1 MVQPEF
7 EEHEAEYWARQI
19 RVGALIAAGITLLG
33 AARVLLNWAPGD
45 QWLLAPMVVAGLLQ
59 AATAWLPWKRFVRR
73 VRTRRLLVAWWVA
86 EIPVLFIFS
95 QHDTNGMLLYL
106 PGATL
111 ILVLATALFS
121 PAVVICLGVV
131 SVSGFLALL
140 PFQSSVE
147 TVAVLGM
154 VLIMMSVVAVNAII
168 AHNRG
173 RLDARRRSAERRT
186 EALLEHS
193 SDLVVA
199 LAGKGR
205 IRYASPSVAAALG
218 RSTDQL
224 TGDELGAMVHADDLP
239 FVQDWIRQVWAA
251 PAGQTSRT
259 ELRLRQA
266 DGSILF
272 VDAIAANRLS
282 DPDVQAVIVSLR
294 DIGTRRA
301 LEQQLSF
308 QAFTD
313 SLTGLANRALFRE
326 RLHQAVTEPHDQP
339 VTLVLIDLDD
349 FKDINDEL
357 GHSAGDELL
366 TILAD
371 RLRRRVRPNDTLA
384 RLGGDEFALM
394 IHGGDTD
401 TTALAERLLDDI
413 RDPVQLASRELH
425 LTASIG
431 IADTR
436 DGPLQPDELL
446 RNADLAMYAVKR
458 AGRNAH
464 ATFEPA
470 MHAAALHEAQQRA
483 DLEQALIGEQFEV
496 HYQPVINLATAEL
509 TGVEALVR
517 WQHPREGLVGPV
529 HFIHH
534 AENSGLIVPL
544 GRWILRQACRQLAQ
558 WQQSMPA
565 AAGLRINVN
574 LSARQFQH
582 AGLLDDVTAAVQ
594 DAGIAPES
602 LTLEITESML
612 MDDVD
617 AAIEVLHAL
626 RRFGVRLAIDDF
638 GTGYS
643 SLSYLQRLPVD
654 TIKIDRSFVEHVEAN
669 PDNLAM
675 AEAIVDLGQTL
686 GLSTVA
692 EGIETPGQRDTLLRL
707 GCEYGQG
714 YLFSRPVDADQLAR
728 LLRAGTHSPAST
740 PEDTT
745 TVALLTTGMS

>member
-1 MVQPEF
+1 MAQPEF

-33 AARVLLNWAPGD
+33 AARVHLNWSPAD
-45 QWLLAPMVVAGLLQ
+45 QWLLGPILVAVLLQ
-59 AATAWLPWKRFVRR
+59 AASVALPWKRYVRR
-73 VRTRRLLVAWWVA
+73 ARTRQVLVAWWVA
-86 EIPVLFIFS
+86 EIPVLFVYA

-111 ILVLATALFS
+111 VLVLATALFS

-140 PFQSSVE
+140 PFQASLEV
-147 TVAVLGM
+147 VAVLGM
-154 VLIMMSVVAVNAII
+154 VLIMASVVAVNAII

-173 RLDARRRSAERRT
+173 RLDARRRSAERRI

-199 LAGKGR
+199 LAGEGR
-205 IRYASPSVAAALG
+205 IRYASPSVGAALG
-218 RSTDQL
+218 RGTDHL
-224 TGDELGAMVHADDLP
+224 TGDLLSGLVHTDDLDR
-239 FVQDWIRQVWAA
+239 VQDWIRQVWTA
-251 PAGQTSRT
+251 PTGETART
-259 ELRLRQA
+259 ELRLRHA
-266 DGSILF
+266 DGSVVF
-272 VDAIAANRLS
+272 VDAIATNRLG
-282 DPDVQAVIVSLR
+282 DPDVEAVIVSLR

-301 LEQQLSF
+301 LEQQLSL

-326 RLHQAVTEPHDQP
+326 RLHRAVTDHPDQP
-339 VTLVLIDLDD
+339 VTLLLIDLDD
-349 FKDINDEL
+349 FKDVNDEL

-366 TILAD
+366 TVIAD
-371 RLRRRVRPNDTLA
+371 RLRQRVRPNDTLA

-394 IHGGDTD
+394 VPGGDVD
-401 TTALAERLLDDI
+401 ATALAERLLDDI
-413 RDPVQLASRELH
+413 RGPVRLASRELH

-431 IADTR
+431 IADGR
-436 DGPLQPDELL
+436 LRQPDELL

-458 AGRNAH
+458 AGRNAY
-464 ATFEPA
+464 AVFEPA

-483 DLEQALIGEQFEV
+483 DLEQALIGEQFVV
-496 HYQPVINLATAEL
+496 HYQPVVDLSTAEL

-544 GRWILRQACRQLAQ
+544 GRWILRESCRQLAH
-558 WQQSMPA
+558 WQQTVPS

-582 AGLLDDVTAAVQ
+582 PGLLDDVTAAVR

-617 AAIEVLHAL
+617 AAVEVLHAL

-675 AEAIVDLGQTL
+675 AEAVVNLGQTL
-686 GLSTVA
+686 GLRTVA
-692 EGIETPGQRDTLLRL
+692 EGIETTGQRDILLRL

-714 YLFSRPVDADQLAR
+714 YLFSRPVDADR
-728 LLRAGTHSPAST
+728 LTHLLHSGLQNP
-740 PEDTT
+740 
-745 TVALLTTGMS
+745 ALLTTT

>member
-1 MVQPEF
+1 MVEPEF

-33 AARVLLNWAPGD
+33 AARVFLNWAPAD
-45 QWLLAPMVVAGLLQ
+45 QWLLGPMIVAALLQ
-59 AATAWLPWKRFVRR
+59 AASAWLPWRRYVRR
-73 VRTRRLLVAWWVA
+73 SRTRRMLVTWWVA
-86 EIPVLFIFS
+86 ELPVLYLFA
-95 QHDTNGMLLYL
+95 QHDTSGMLLYL

-121 PAVVICLGVV
+121 PAVVIGLGAL

-140 PFQSSVE
+140 PFQSSLE

-154 VLIMMSVVAVNAII
+154 ILIMASVVGVNAII

-173 RLDARRRSAERRT
+173 RLDARRRSAERRI
-186 EALLEHS
+186 EALLENS
-193 SDLVVA
+193 SDLVIA
-199 LAGKGR
+199 LGDQGR
-205 IRYASPSVAAALG
+205 IRYASPSVVAALSRG
-218 RSTDQL
+218 AGQL
-224 TGDELGAMVHADDLP
+224 TGDLLTGMVHADDLP
-239 FVQDWIRQVWAA
+239 HMQDWIRQLKTA
-251 PAGQTSRT
+251 PAGETART
-259 ELRLRQA
+259 ELRLRRP

-272 VDAIAANRLS
+272 VDAIATNRLT
-282 DPDVQAVIVSLR
+282 DPDVEAVIVSLR
-294 DIGTRRA
+294 DIGARRA

-326 RLHQAVTEPHDQP
+326 RLHQALTEDPDQP
-339 VTLVLIDLDD
+339 VTLVLLDLDG
-349 FKDINDEL
+349 FKDVNDEL

-366 TILAD
+366 TVMAN
-371 RLRRRVRPNDTLA
+371 RLRQRIRPDDTLA

-394 IHGGDTD
+394 IPGADID
-401 TTALAERLLDDI
+401 ATALAERLLDDI
-413 RDPVQLASRELH
+413 RGPVRLASREWH

-431 IADTR
+431 IADRR
-436 DGPLQPDELL
+436 DNRLLQPDELL

-458 AGRNAH
+458 AGRDGCARFDP
-464 ATFEPA
+464 T

-483 DLEQALIGEQFEV
+483 DLEQALIGEQFVV
-496 HYQPVINLATAEL
+496 HYQPVVDLDTAQL

-517 WQHPREGLVGPV
+517 WQHPRDGLVGPV
-529 HFIHH
+529 DFIQH

-544 GRWILRQACRQLAQ
+544 GRWILREACRQLAH
-558 WQQSMPA
+558 WQQTIPA
-565 AAGLRINVN
+565 ARSLRINVN

-582 AGLLDDVTAAVQ
+582 ASLLDEVTAAVQ

-617 AAIEVLHAL
+617 AAVEVLHAL
-626 RRFGVRLAIDDF
+626 RRFGVHLAIDDF

-654 TIKIDRSFVEHVEAN
+654 TIKIDRSFVEHVDTD
-669 PDNLAM
+669 PDNLAL
-675 AEAIVDLGQTL
+675 AEAVVTL
-686 GLSTVA
+686 GRALGLRTVA
-692 EGIETPGQRDTLLRL
+692 EGIETTAQHETLRRL
-707 GCEYGQG
+707 GCENGQG
-714 YLFSRPVDADQLAR
+714 YLFSRPVDAGRLTD
-728 LLRAGTHSPAST
+728 LLRAGDGVAG
-740 PEDTT
+740 DR
-745 TVALLTTGMS
+745 VALTPSR